1 MKRMKSLLALGLA
14 LAMAAFCLTGCSG
27 SSEEEAES
35 EAVEETYIASQAGG
49 SITWPEGLDTSATFA
64 SQLDEASGTLYVV
77 FNSVQN
83 RFTNYFTP
91 AGDSITVTSYA
102 TSEKDTATTQYL
114 VTLWEE
120 AEGGRAYVNGHTIE
134 FATGGDCATATFDGL
149 TPGKNYKIGIAYMS
163 GVYRINGGLSVSGLA
178 RAQAL
183 EADTNPEAAGTATDK
198 KSPFPLERGFFVV
211 RNCFAPVRAKGRNT
225 GGWPGSS
232 TGRPAG
238 SPPAR

>member
-27 SSEEEAES
+27 TSEEEATS
-35 EAVEETYIASQAGG
+35 EAVEELYIASQAGG
-49 SITWPEGLDTSATFA
+49 SITWPEGLDTTATFA

-91 AGDSITVTSYA
+91 AGSSITVTSYA
-102 TSEKDTATTQYL
+102 TSEKETATSQYL

-120 AEGGRAYVNGHTIE
+120 TDSGRAYVNGHTIE
-134 FATGGDCATATFDGL
+134 FATGGECASATFDGL

-163 GVYRINGGLSVSGLA
+163 GVYRISGGLSVNGLSG
-178 RAQAL
+178 AQAL
-183 EADTNPEAAGTATDK
+183 DLEDTETA
-198 KSPFPLERGFFVV
+198 
-211 RNCFAPVRAKGRNT
+211 
-225 GGWPGSS
+225 
-232 TGRPAG
+232 
-238 SPPAR
+238 

>member
-49 SITWPEGLDTSATFA
+49 SITWPEGLDTSAAFA

-83 RFTNYFTP
+83 RFTSYFTP
-91 AGDSITVTSYA
+91 AGDSVTVTSYA
-102 TSEKDTATTQYL
+102 TSENENATKQYL

-120 AEGGRAYVNGHTIE
+120 TEGGRAYVDGHTIE
-134 FATGGDCATATFDGL
+134 FATGGECASATFDGL
-149 TPGKNYKIGIAYMS
+149 TPGRNYRIGIAYMS
-163 GVYRINGGLSVSGLA
+163 GVYRISGGLSVSGLSG
-178 RAQAL
+178 AQAL
-183 EADTNPEAAGTATDK
+183 DLDESETA
-198 KSPFPLERGFFVV
+198 
-211 RNCFAPVRAKGRNT
+211 
-225 GGWPGSS
+225 
-232 TGRPAG
+232 
-238 SPPAR
+238 

>member
-27 SSEEEAES
+27 SSEKEAES

-163 GVYRINGGLSVSGLA
+163 GVYRISGGLSVSGLSS
-178 RAQAL
+178 AQAL
-183 EADTNPEAAGTATDK
+183 EADTDAEAA
-198 KSPFPLERGFFVV
+198 
-211 RNCFAPVRAKGRNT
+211 
-225 GGWPGSS
+225 
-232 TGRPAG
+232 
-238 SPPAR
+238 

>member
-1 MKRMKSLLALGLA
+1 MKLKKSLLAVGMALVLA
-14 LAMAAFCLTGCSG
+14 ATCFTGCSG

-49 SITWPEGLDTSATFA
+49 SITWPEGLDTSAAFA

-91 AGDSITVTSYA
+91 AGESITVTSYA
-102 TSEKDTATTQYL
+102 TSENENATSQYL

-134 FATGGDCATATFDGL
+134 FSTGGDCASATFDGL

-163 GVYRINGGLSVSGLA
+163 GVYRISGGLSVSGLSG
-178 RAQAL
+178 AQTMEEDA
-183 EADTNPEAAGTATDK
+183 TEAA
-198 KSPFPLERGFFVV
+198 
-211 RNCFAPVRAKGRNT
+211 
-225 GGWPGSS
+225 
-232 TGRPAG
+232 
-238 SPPAR
+238 

>member
-14 LAMAAFCLTGCSG
+14 LAMAAFCLTGCSS

-35 EAVEETYIASQAGG
+35 EAVEEMYIASQAGG
-49 SITWPEGLDTSATFA
+49 SITWPEDMDTTAAFA

-102 TSEKDTATTQYL
+102 TSENENATNQYL

-120 AEGGRAYVNGHTIE
+120 TESGRAYVNGHTIE
-134 FATGGDCATATFDGL
+134 FATGGDCASATFDGL

-163 GVYRINGGLSVSGLA
+163 GTYRISGGLSVSGLSG
-178 RAQAL
+178 AQAL
-183 EADTNPEAAGTATDK
+183 DVENTEAA
-198 KSPFPLERGFFVV
+198 
-211 RNCFAPVRAKGRNT
+211 
-225 GGWPGSS
+225 
-232 TGRPAG
+232 
-238 SPPAR
+238 

>member
-1 MKRMKSLLALGLA
+1 MGALRPRNGGHSYETNEISACPGPGACHGGLLPDRLLGQQR
-14 LAMAAFCLTGCSG
+14 GGSRERSG
-27 SSEEEAES
+27 GG
-35 EAVEETYIASQAGG
+35 TYIASQAGG

-163 GVYRINGGLSVSGLA
+163 GVYRINGGLSVSGLSS
-178 RAQAL
+178 AQAL
-183 EADTNPEAAGTATDK
+183 EADTNTEAA
-198 KSPFPLERGFFVV
+198 
-211 RNCFAPVRAKGRNT
+211 
-225 GGWPGSS
+225 
-232 TGRPAG
+232 
-238 SPPAR
+238 